1 MIKPLNQWFRICGV
15 LLGGLLLSAAAQADS
30 PVWKVS
36 KGERYLYLGGTFH
49 MLAASDYPLP
59 AGFDKAY
66 ADASVL
72 VFETDIRALRTP
84 LFRQQLM
91 HALMFA
97 DGQTLQAVI
106 RPQTY
111 SDLRDYLQSRQMDIG
126 QFDLFKPALV
136 TLSLTLMELH
146 RLGLDSM
153 GVDQHYSQ
161 LADRD
166 QKPFRQL
173 ETLDQQVAFLATMA
187 EGREDDLLTYTLRDM
202 LDLPTTI
209 ELLRSAWRE
218 GDIQGLEGV
227 GLVGMMKDFPTVYT
241 SLVLNRNRAW
251 LPEIEAMLADEA
263 VELVLVGG
271 LHLAGEDGLLK
282 QLQQRGYTLQQLD

>member
-15 LLGGLLLSAAAQADS
+15 LLGGLLTSLAQAES

-36 KGERYLYLGGTFH
+36 KGEHYLYLGGTFH
-49 MLAASDYPLP
+49 MLAATDYPLP
-59 AGFDKAY
+59 SGFDTAY
-66 ADASVL
+66 ADASIL
-72 VFETDIRALRTP
+72 VFETDIRALHTP
-84 LFRQQLM
+84 VFRQQLM
-91 HALMFA
+91 NALMFA
-97 DGQTLQAVI
+97 DGQTLQTVI

-111 SDLRDYLQSRQMDIG
+111 SDLRDYLHSRHMDIG

-161 LADRD
+161 LAERD
-166 QKPFRQL
+166 QKPLKQL
-173 ETLDQQVAFLATMA
+173 ESLDQQVAFLASMA
-187 EGREDDLLTYTLRDM
+187 EGREDDLLSYTLRDM
-202 LDLPTTI
+202 LDLPITI
-209 ELLRSAWRE
+209 ELLRNAWRH

-241 SLVLNRNRAW
+241 SLVLDRNRAW
-251 LPEIEAMLADEA
+251 LPEIEAMLADEG

-271 LHLAGEDGLLK
+271 LHLAGEDGLLN